1 MQADL
6 FGAGLDTSLNTV
18 TFALSFLGSPE
29 FCWLQTAVQAELD
42 GCGRA
47 GPGLHHPLPL
57 LRATLLEVERLRPV
71 TPLGVPHG
79 TLATVRLASG
89 AVLPPATMIIPLH
102 WAVNMDTE
110 LWDRPEEFRPNR

>member
-29 FCWLQTAVQAELD
+29 FCSLQTALQAELD
-42 GCGRA
+42 GCGTE

-57 LRATLLEVERLRPV
+57 LRATVLEVQRLRPV

-79 TLATVRLASG
+79 TLATVQLASG

-102 WAVNMDTE
+102 WAVNRDKE